1 MSLSLADLERAWYLQ
16 VIGLSV
22 AQGAKYSNSDL
33 AYQVYSNPGA
43 IGGGGGAPPP
53 TLVQSNYKA
62 TADLTENF
70 SRVLAG
76 SVNTGNIISGR
87 INLQAIY
94 LTSGMPV
101 ASLVYVNGT
110 TLGVGQTNLW
120 AALWDPSGNRVA
132 VSQDETTNIVPSLT
146 EKVFTLAN
154 GPFPISTAGMYYA
167 SYVWVGSGAVP
178 TLLGTTSRDV
188 VTGLAPT
195 ITGNGANTGLTNP
208 ASSPLSVNLAT
219 ITPQNAIPYVQV
231 R

>member
-1 MSLSLADLERAWYLQ
+1 MSLSIADLRRAWYLQ
-16 VIGLSV
+16 VLGFSV
-22 AQGAKYSNSDL
+22 AQGAKFSNSDL

-43 IGGGGGAPPP
+43 IGGGGAQPP

-62 TADLTENF
+62 AADLTENY

-76 SVNTGNIISGR
+76 TLTTGNLISGR
-87 INLQAIY
+87 ISLQGIY

-101 ASLVYVNGT
+101 TSLVYVNGT

-120 AALWDPSGNRVA
+120 AALWDINGNRVA
-132 VSQDETTNIVPSLT
+132 VSQDETTNIVPSVT
-146 EKVFTLAN
+146 EKVYTLVN
-154 GPFPISTAGMYYA
+154 GPYSIATSGMYYS
-167 SYVWVGSGAVP
+167 SYTWVGTGAVP

-188 VTGLAPT
+188 VTGLAPI